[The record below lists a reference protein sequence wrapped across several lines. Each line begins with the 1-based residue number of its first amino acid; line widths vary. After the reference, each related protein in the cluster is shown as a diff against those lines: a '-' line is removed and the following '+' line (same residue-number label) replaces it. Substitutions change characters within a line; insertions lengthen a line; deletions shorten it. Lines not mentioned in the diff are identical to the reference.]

1 MVVFEL
7 AVLLAICSVAA
18 FPCWQYSVE
27 WGYLPSASAGALLL
41 VVMAVAVSDKGP
53 DRLARHG
60 VAAPTVKVAAA
71 PTTDADRRRSV
82 ETVKVTTP
90 ISQ

>member
-7 AVLLAICSVAA
+7 AVLLAITSVAA
-18 FPCWQYSVE
+18 FPCWPYSAD
-27 WGYLPSASAGALLL
+27 WGYLPSASAAFLLL
-41 VVMAVAVSDKGP
+41 AVTLLSVSGKAP

-60 VAAPTVKVAAA
+60 VAGPTVRVAAA
-71 PTTDADRRRSV
+71 PTTDADRRRNA
-82 ETVKVTTP
+82 ETINVATP

>member
-7 AVLLAICSVAA
+7 AVLLAITSIAA
-18 FPCWQYSVE
+18 FPCWRYSAD
-27 WGYLPSASAGALLL
+27 WGFLPSASAGFLLL
-41 VVMAVAVSDKGP
+41 VVMLVAVSDKAP

-71 PTTDADRRRSV
+71 PTSDADRRRTIDSV
-82 ETVKVTTP
+82 SVTPPMT
-90 ISQ
+90 Q

>member
-7 AVLLAICSVAA
+7 AVVLAITSIAA
-18 FPCWQYSVE
+18 FPCWRYSAE
-27 WGYLPSASAGALLL
+27 WGYLPSASAGTLLL
-41 VVMAVAVSDKGP
+41 VVMLVAVTDKAP

-71 PTTDADRRRSV
+71 PTADSDRRIHFDLV
-82 ETVKVTTP
+82 NVTPT
-90 ISQ
+90 Q

>member
-7 AVLLAICSVAA
+7 AVLLAITSIAA
-18 FPCWQYSVE
+18 FPCWSYSAE
-27 WGYLPSASAGALLL
+27 WGYLPSAAAGSLLL
-41 VVMAVAVSDKGP
+41 VVMLVAMGDKST

-82 ETVKVTTP
+82 DIVNVTPP
-90 ISQ
+90 ITQ

>member
-7 AVLLAICSVAA
+7 AVLLALVSVAA
-18 FPCWQYSVE
+18 FPCWRYSAD
-27 WGYLPSASAGALLL
+27 WGYLPSAISGALLL
-41 VVMAVAVSDKGP
+41 AVTLVAVTDKGP

-60 VAAPTVKVAAA
+60 VAAPFVRVAAA
-71 PTTDADRRRSV
+71 PTTDAGRRRTV
-82 ETVKVTTP
+82 EPVTVVQP